1 MPPLCDYCR
10 KKSMVSANS
19 WGLGWS
25 NMTCLLHGIPCFHVP
40 NGSNC
45 FYMRLSIKQKIG
57 L

>member
-1 MPPLCDYCR
+1 MAPLCDYCR